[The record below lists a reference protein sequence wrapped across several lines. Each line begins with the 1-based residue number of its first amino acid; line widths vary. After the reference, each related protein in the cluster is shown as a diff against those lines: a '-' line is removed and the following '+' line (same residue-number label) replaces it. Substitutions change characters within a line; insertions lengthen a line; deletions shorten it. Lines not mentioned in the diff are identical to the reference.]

1 MKHSSQK
8 RRLLLL
14 FCAVLLLSLLT
25 LTAAADDPEANYLY
39 FSASRQD
46 GIVAAPEKLY
56 YEDASMTIRQVLQA
70 SGHTFSG
77 LENNLVYAIDGVSG
91 NYNRSD
97 EAGGFE
103 LDRSASSIRYF
114 CFYEGEDFLT
124 AARLSLIRTMAEYR
138 QKPQDVQNAA
148 AEAYRDA
155 CTNFSASDDSTVAEL
170 DQALQTAI
178 ET

>member
-56 YEDASMTIRQVLQA
+56 YEDASMTILEVLQA

-77 LENNLVYAIDGVSG
+77 LENDMVYAIDGVSG
-91 NYNRSD
+91 N
-97 EAGGFE
+97 
-103 LDRSASSIRYF
+103 
-114 CFYEGEDFLT
+114 
-124 AARLSLIRTMAEYR
+124 
-138 QKPQDVQNAA
+138 
-148 AEAYRDA
+148 
-155 CTNFSASDDSTVAEL
+155 
-170 DQALQTAI
+170 
-178 ET
+178 